1 VYQSMA
7 RTRITIDSVLDRD
20 NVRVLISTD
29 GKTETPVVMEK
40 EALKELLKDRKEL
53 WTKNREGKDRLIR
66 DIEGEVV
73 SFEQTDTPFFIE
85 ISTIV
90 RPREVRKIRRRDIR
104 RGLRT
109 PKRETEGRRK
119 KIRKIE
125 EKLRKRMGGA

>member
-1 VYQSMA
+1 MA

-119 KIRKIE
+119 KIRKIQ